1 MLSFR
6 SNKNIK
12 SLLVGARLPSQDC
25 DPEVSPLHEFAL
37 EFTPFPML
45 NSAEDQ

>member
-12 SLLVGARLPSQDC
+12 SLLVRARLPSLDC
-25 DPEVSPLHEFAL
+25 DPEAPPLHEFAL
-37 EFTPFPML
+37 EYTPLPTP
-45 NSAEDQ
+45 NSTEDH